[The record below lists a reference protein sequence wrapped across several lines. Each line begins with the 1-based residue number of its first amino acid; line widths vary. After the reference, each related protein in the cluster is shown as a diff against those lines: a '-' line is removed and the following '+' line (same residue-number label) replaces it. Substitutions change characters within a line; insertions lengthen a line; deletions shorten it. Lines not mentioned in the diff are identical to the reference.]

1 MRALP
6 QFERAMNGSLQGPNL
21 DIYVTESNSSFLARD
36 VVTKFRER
44 VDEVRAVYPLSLAI
58 FNVCG
63 KIL

>member
-21 DIYVTESNSSFLARD
+21 DIYVTESNSGFLARD
-36 VVTKFRER
+36 VVTEFRER
-44 VDEVRAVYPLSLAI
+44 VDEVRVVYPLSLVI
-58 FNVCG
+58 FNVCR